1 MKILYDQQI
10 FSFQDFGGISR
21 YFYELIKGVKKT
33 DNRVLVDGIFSNNI
47 YLPKLKSN
55 VVKILP
61 QFTFPHKNLL
71 IFYLNR
77 LFGIGHLSRKD
88 FDIFHATYFHP
99 YFLNN
104 LNGRPY
110 IITVYDMV
118 PELFAGDFKGMSK
131 QTLEYKRKTI
141 CNADQV
147 IAISEN
153 TKKDLINLYGI
164 SEEKIHVIY
173 PGNPLE
179 KAIPSKV
186 RNLPKRYLLYV
197 GNRSGYKNFTLFIEA
212 VTPILKK
219 DNTLFLVCAGG
230 GMFSDEEKR
239 LLSKLEIGNQVKQ
252 VGFKDDNE
260 LAYIYKKALVYV
272 LPSLYEGFGMTA
284 LEAFS
289 MGCPVVASNTSS
301 IPEVCGK
308 AAVYISPKNSVSIKS
323 GIEKVMRDNKFRR
336 DLARRGL
343 SQVKK
348 FNWKNNNKET
358 LVIYKKCMNEAVYY

>member
-1 MKILYDQQI
+1 
-10 FSFQDFGGISR
+10 
-21 YFYELIKGVKKT
+21 
-33 DNRVLVDGIFSNNI
+33 
-47 YLPKLKSN
+47 
-55 VVKILP
+55 
-61 QFTFPHKNLL
+61 
-71 IFYLNR
+71 
-77 LFGIGHLSRKD
+77 
-88 FDIFHATYFHP
+88 
-99 YFLNN
+99 
-104 LNGRPY
+104 
-110 IITVYDMV
+110 MV

-173 PGNPLE
+173 LGNPLE

-308 AAVYISPKNSVSIKS
+308 AVIYINPESTKSISNGVEKLLKDPKLRVNLVKL
-323 GIEKVMRDNKFRR
+323 GYQ
-336 DLARRGL
+336 
-343 SQVKK
+343 QVKK
-348 FNWKNNNKET
+348 FSWDKTVKKTLNVYEKVLNSYNKA
-358 LVIYKKCMNEAVYY
+358 LL